1 MSGDTLEHHT
11 LATGTGNMYGI
22 GYLVC
27 CTRGGMCCVYEWYH
41 MNTAVEHSQPLV
53 AAALVVA
60 VLLLSVSANSVPPGT
75 RYMAW

>member
-1 MSGDTLEHHT
+1 M
-11 LATGTGNMYGI
+11 
-22 GYLVC
+22 
-27 CTRGGMCCVYEWYH
+27 YEWYH